1 MISTRID
8 QAQSTPFTL
17 QSDGSLLASAR
28 PTRAGVFVYMVN
40 GVVVKEYRSPDEV
53 FKAESLATL
62 DGRYVVINH
71 PGAASNGGLLTVDTS
86 ALLQHG
92 TVYNVRPDENE
103 IGWVSA
109 QVRLTSPEAIS
120 QVQDGM
126 VSLSAGYTANV
137 VSTPGLEVID
147 PVTGIKIIVDACQT
161 DIVYNHLALVD
172 AGRAGPGARILLDAA
187 ENVGIQVIQLDSIQE
202 VKMDV
207 IEERNGKFVV
217 LSMSGEVLGTHE
229 TKEQAEEQL
238 RAIEASKHAKD
249 DKCMETV
256 ASKSDD
262 LPVVLTEVPLEIKCD
277 SADIQLKLDS
287 ATVALTEL
295 QVKCDTAT
303 SALTE
308 LQAKLDASNTELAR
322 VTSDSFITQKVEERM
337 TAQSIASQ
345 FKVKCDGLSLD
356 EVKRSVVQRAHPT
369 LKLDSFSSDQI
380 SQLFGTVVSPT
391 EIRADSLPETTAA
404 ITIKSSSVRVDSFWT
419 GRKE

>member
-8 QAQSTPFTL
+8 QAQSTPFSL
-17 QSDGSLLASAR
+17 QEDGSLLASAR

-40 GVVVKEYRSPDEV
+40 GVVVKEFRSPEEV

-71 PGAASNGGLLTVDTS
+71 PSSTSTDGLLTVDNS

-92 TVYNVRPDENE
+92 TVYNVRQDAENP
-103 IGWVSA
+103 GWVAA
-109 QVRLTSPEAIS
+109 QVRLTSPEAIA
-120 QVQDGM
+120 QVRDGM
-126 VSLSAGYTANV
+126 VSLSAGYTSKV
-137 VSTPGLEVID
+137 IPTPGLEVID
-147 PVTGIKIIVDACQT
+147 PVTGLKVIVDACQT
-161 DIVYNHLALVD
+161 EIAYNHLALVD

-187 ENVGIQVIQLDSIQE
+187 ENVGIQVIQLDSMQE

-207 IEERNGKFVV
+207 IEEREGKFVV
-217 LSMSGEVLGTHE
+217 LSTTGEVLGTHE

-238 RAIEASKHAKD
+238 RAVEASKAKKD
-249 DKCMETV
+249 ECLETIAPKEDV
-256 ASKSDD
+256 
-262 LPVVLTEVPLEIKCD
+262 LPVAPAEAPPEVKSD

-295 QVKCDTAT
+295 QVKCDAAT

-308 LQAKLDASNTELAR
+308 LQAKFDAINTELAR
-322 VTSDSFITQKVEERM
+322 VTSDSFITSKVDERIA
-337 TAQSIASQ
+337 TQAIASQ
-345 FKVKCDGLSLD
+345 HKIKFDGQSLD
-356 EVKRSVVQRAHPT
+356 SVKRSVVQRAHPT

-404 ITIKSSSVRVDSFWT
+404 ITIKSSAVRVDSFWA
-419 GRKE
+419 GHKE